1 MNSIEKLWNFF
12 KFEKGELVTV
22 NGVQNTAIISDANTN
37 PSYYDDQYI
46 RADIPIKTGDVVG
59 YQYMIWFV
67 ISQPDLNLITYRAK
81 MRQSNYM
88 IKAVLDEVLYEF
100 DSIIESVSASVENSK
115 FIDTAAGK
123 IVVTIPSSSLSN
135 KVDINMRFVKLG
147 YVWKVSGVD
156 RSENGL
162 NIIHADKEAQ
172 GANDDMVNEI
182 ANKDLIA
189 VWSITVS
196 DDNRNVNIDSDYTY
210 TAIVMKNGQEDD
222 GVVLVWSSSDE
233 SIATVLNGTVRGVA
247 LGNTIIAVYMQGNP
261 NVNLELNIEVVEQ
274 APDVITYKMFKADT
288 DGSNKDYSDFSIIQ
302 GSTMLFGMEKYLNGV
317 LIDNDSYTF
326 ALNPNG
332 VPTSYYV
339 YTVIG
344 STSVKIENDQMS
356 PDSDLILTATSN
368 QSSQTVSKAIMLK
381 GLW

>member
-46 RADIPIKTGDVVG
+46 RADIPIKTGNVVG
-59 YQYMIWFV
+59 YQDKTWVI
-67 ISQPDLNLITYRAK
+67 ISQPDENKKTYRAK
-81 MRQSNYM
+81 MQESNYK
-88 IKAVLDEVLYEF
+88 IRVVLNEVLNEF
-100 DSIIESVSASVENSK
+100 DSIIESMSASVENSK
-115 FIDTAAGK
+115 FTDTAAGK

>member
-1 MNSIEKLWNFF
+1 
-12 KFEKGELVTV
+12 
-22 NGVQNTAIISDANTN
+22 
-37 PSYYDDQYI
+37 
-46 RADIPIKTGDVVG
+46 
-59 YQYMIWFV
+59 
-67 ISQPDLNLITYRAK
+67 
-81 MRQSNYM
+81 
-88 IKAVLDEVLYEF
+88 
-100 DSIIESVSASVENSK
+100 
-115 FIDTAAGK
+115 
-123 IVVTIPSSSLSN
+123 
-135 KVDINMRFVKLG
+135 
-147 YVWKVSGVD
+147 
-156 RSENGL
+156 
-162 NIIHADKEAQ
+162 
-172 GANDDMVNEI
+172 
-182 ANKDLIA
+182 
-189 VWSITVS
+189 
-196 DDNRNVNIDSDYTY
+196 
-210 TAIVMKNGQEDD
+210 MKNGQEDD

-274 APDVITYKMFKADT
+274 APDVITYKMFKADS

-326 ALNPNG
+326 TLNPNG

-356 PDSDLILTATSN
+356 PDSDLILTATSD
-368 QSSQTVSKAIMLK
+368 QSSQAILQNIQLK